1 MSLSYARGAPV
12 SVQVFSWVFLIRPPL
27 QDEVPEIQA
36 LLATLRRRWGRLAVS
51 YLVFITVLVVPGVL
65 RDRDPTYTAA
75 AIVLPHLLLYVVVSA
90 SLNIWAG
97 FRINLGNMG
106 KVWTANARRRKES
119 VATVGILFS
128 VGLVVGP
135 FSGAFGDRFRSAV
148 HQWLDDTLTRTVIGF
163 LLVVLLLGL
172 PELLARLRLQ
182 QHTMSLQLAEA
193 QTAQERLAR
202 VTAESELRLLQAQ
215 VEPHFLYNT
224 LANLR
229 FLVQAGSSDAL
240 RMTDALIDYLR
251 TSVPDMRAQQVTLGR
266 EVDHARH
273 YLDIMQMRMAG
284 RLHYTIDVPA
294 ELRDVALPPLVLLT
308 LVENAVKHGIAPL
321 VEGGRIAL
329 GARAD
334 GERVVITVDD
344 DGTGLQTGAAP
355 PTPAGHGGTGLSNI
369 TARLALMYGDSADL
383 QLVAAKPRGTRAVLR
398 LPLLAPQV
406 NTASVEVEVLV
417 LSDHKDKA
425 TVPAAAS
432 VLPATA
438 PRPTMERPA

>member
-1 MSLSYARGAPV
+1 MSLSFARSAPV
-12 SVQVFSWVFLIRPPL
+12 SVQVFSWVFLVRPPL

-36 LLATLRRRWGRLAVS
+36 LLATARRRWGWIAVI
-51 YLVFITVLVVPGVL
+51 YLVFVAVLVVPGL
-65 RDRDPTYTAA
+65 MRERAPGYATAA
-75 AIVLPHLLLYVVVSA
+75 VVLPHLLLYVVA
-90 SLNIWAG
+90 SLGISTWAG
-97 FRINLGNMG
+97 FRINMT
-106 KVWTANARRRKES
+106 TAVGASWENRRRL
-119 VATVGILFS
+119 GIVLMAPS
-128 VGLVVGP
+128 ITAGLAAG
-135 FSGAFGDRFRSAV
+135 
-148 HQWLDDTLTRTVIGF
+148 
-163 LLVVLLLGL
+163 LLVAIWAPDSECNAVCRWLEDTITPLSAGLFVALLLLGVS
-172 PELLARLRLQ
+172 ELVAKMRQQ
-182 QHTMSLQLAEA
+182 QHAMSLQLAES

-229 FLVQAGSSDAL
+229 FLVQSGSADAL

-284 RLHYTIDVPA
+284 RLDYKIDVPA

-334 GERVVITVDD
+334 SERVVITVDD

-369 TARLALMYGDSADL
+369 SARLALVYGSAAEL
-383 QLVAAKPRGTRAVLR
+383 QLTAAEPRGTRAVLR
-398 LPLLAPQV
+398 LPRLAPQA
-406 NTASVEVEVLV
+406 NTANVEVAVLV
-417 LSDHKDKA
+417 LNDEKE
-425 TVPAAAS
+425 TAAVHAAVS
-432 VLPATA
+432 ALSATA
-438 PRPTMERPA
+438 RRPTMERPE